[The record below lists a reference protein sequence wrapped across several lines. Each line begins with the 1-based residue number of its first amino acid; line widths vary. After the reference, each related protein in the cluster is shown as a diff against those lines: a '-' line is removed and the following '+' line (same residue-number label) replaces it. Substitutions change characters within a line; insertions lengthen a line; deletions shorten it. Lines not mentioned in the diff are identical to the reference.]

1 LKSRVGIVVPTLG
14 ERPDYLVECLN
25 SIKSAS
31 NESSSV
37 FVIIVAPESFD
48 PSSFLEMGLIQKSV
62 EDPGAGLAAAINEG
76 FASMPP
82 EVEYINWLGDDDL
95 LSAGSIDL
103 ATKFLD
109 FNPKSVLVFGGCD
122 YIDPAGK
129 LVWTNKSGAFAIPLM
144 RFGPNLVPQPG
155 SLFRK
160 KSFFDVKGL
169 NPIYA
174 WAFDFDL
181 LIQLS
186 KIGKLSY
193 VNRTLASF
201 RWHPESLSVEHRT
214 KSVAEASK
222 VRISHLPFLLRAI
235 SWLWEYPVMKA
246 TFLAG
251 LQVTEKAKKLAL

>member
-14 ERPDYLVECLN
+14 KRPDYLVECLN
-25 SIKSAS
+25 SIRSAA

-37 FVIIVAPESFD
+37 FVIIVAPKGFD
-48 PSSFLEMGLIQKSV
+48 SSSFIQLGLAQKLV
-62 EDPGAGLAAAINEG
+62 EDPGAGLAAAINLG
-76 FASMPP
+76 FVAMPL

-95 LSAGSIDL
+95 LSPGSIDL

-109 FNPKSVLVFGGCD
+109 SNPESVFVFGGCD
-122 YIDPAGK
+122 YIDPAGR
-129 LVWTNKSGAFAIPLM
+129 LVWTNKSGAFAVPLM

-160 KSFFDVKGL
+160 KSFFEVEGL
-169 NPIYA
+169 NPNYD

-181 LIQLS
+181 FIQFS

-193 VNRTLASF
+193 VNKTLASF
-201 RWHPESLSVEHRT
+201 RWHPESLSVEYRT

-222 VRISHLPFLLRAI
+222 VRVSHLPFLLRVI
-235 SWLWEYPVMKA
+235 SWLWEYPVKKA

-251 LQVTEKAKKLAL
+251 LRVTEKAKKLAL